1 MAIYTISQLQQILW
15 QAGWPED
22 LIPIMSSIGMAE
34 SSGRSNALNNR
45 PGREYSVGL
54 WQINLLAHPQYS
66 RPQMEDPLQN
76 ARAALAIY
84 RSQGLRAWGSY
95 TDGRY
100 RQYLTPATSAAAT
113 VGNVTDLFK
122 LPDSVLT
129 PENAKVWIAVAIGAL
144 LALKILRD

>member
-1 MAIYTISQLQQILW
+1 MPVLTQSQLQQILR

-22 LIPIMSSIGMAE
+22 LIPLMAAIGMAE
-34 SSGRSNALNNR
+34 SSGRTNALNNR

-54 WQINLLAHPQYS
+54 WQINLLAHREYT
-66 RPQMEDPLQN
+66 RPQMEDPVQN

-84 RSQGLRAWGSY
+84 RREGLRAWGSY

-100 RQYLTPATSAAAT
+100 RQYLTTAAAAAPPPA
-113 VGNVTDLFK
+113 NPIAFEDQFF
-122 LPDSVLT
+122 T
-129 PENAKVWIAVAIGAL
+129 PENAKTLIAVAIGAL

>member
-1 MAIYTISQLQQILW
+1 MAVLTQPQLQQVLR

-22 LIPIMSSIGMAE
+22 LVPVMSAIGMAE
-34 SSGRSNALNNR
+34 SSGRTTAINNR

-54 WQINLLAHPQYS
+54 WQINLLAHREYTAA
-66 RPQMEDPLQN
+66 QMQDPLAS

-84 RSQGLRAWGSY
+84 RREGLRAWGSY

-100 RQYLTPATSAAAT
+100 RRYLNPVAAMAPATQPA
-113 VGNVTDLFK
+113 VTLDDYIT
-122 LPDSVLT
+122 PD
-129 PENAKVWIAVAIGAL
+129 NAKIYLALAIGAL

>member
-1 MAIYTISQLQQILW
+1 
-15 QAGWPED
+15 
-22 LIPIMSSIGMAE
+22 
-34 SSGRSNALNNR
+34 
-45 PGREYSVGL
+45 
-54 WQINLLAHPQYS
+54 
-66 RPQMEDPLQN
+66 MEDPLQN

-100 RQYLTPATSAAAT
+100 RQYLTSATSAAAT

-129 PENAKVWIAVAIGAL
+129 PENAKVWIAVAVGAL

>member
-1 MAIYTISQLQQILW
+1 MPVLTQSQLQQVLR

-22 LIPIMSSIGMAE
+22 LIPLMAAIGMAE
-34 SSGRSNALNNR
+34 SSGRTDALNNR

-54 WQINLLAHPQYS
+54 WQINLLAHREYTQ
-66 RPQMEDPLQN
+66 PQMEDPIQN

-84 RSQGLRAWGSY
+84 RREGLRAWGSY

-100 RQYLTPATSAAAT
+100 RQYLTAVASAPSPTNPMAFE
-113 VGNVTDLFK
+113 DQFF
-122 LPDSVLT
+122 T
-129 PENAKVWIAVAIGAL
+129 PENAKTLIALAIGAL